1 MPMLSTS
8 NSNRAGAPKVF
19 SKFRRLAIAAAGSA
33 AAVVAATAVW
43 AMTVQPVVIDLTAS
57 GRGAN
62 GVLTVENTFAQ
73 PLPTEIRVED
83 LRVDENGVN
92 GTGADAGDLVVFPP
106 QSLIQP
112 GQTQSFRIQYV
123 GNPDLERSKHY
134 YVTVAQLPVQLP
146 EGESAIQILY
156 NFQVLVSVAP
166 TGVRPALEVTGSEIA
181 TTEDGRRQARLTVTN
196 TSRAHGYLAN
206 GRLRLIVRDA
216 DGDEVLRRN
225 LSGPEIQ
232 QTIGF
237 GLVGAEQTRNV
248 FIPIDIPAEG
258 TSVEARFTPDNGR

>member
-1 MPMLSTS
+1 MSGLFHRT
-8 NSNRAGAPKVF
+8 GAPRLF
-19 SKFRRLAIAAAGSA
+19 SNLRRWAIGIGG
-33 AAVVAATAVW
+33 AAVAAVAATAVW
-43 AMTVQPVVIDLTAS
+43 AMTVQPVVIDLAAS

-62 GVLTVENTFAQ
+62 GVLTVENTFAT

-83 LRVDENGVN
+83 LKVDENGVSGA
-92 GTGADAGDLVVFPP
+92 GTDNGDLVVFPP

-112 GQTQSFRIQYV
+112 GQTQTFRIQYV
-123 GNPDLERSKHY
+123 GDPDLQRSKHY

-166 TGVRPALEVTGSEIA
+166 TGVKPALEVAGAEIA
-181 TTEDGRRQARLTVTN
+181 TTEDGHRQARLTVTN

-216 DGDEVLRRN
+216 QGGEVLRRN

-237 GLVGAEQTRNV
+237 GLVGAEQTRHV
-248 FIPIDIPAEG
+248 FVPIEIPAEG
-258 TSVEARFTPDNGR
+258 ASVEARFTPDNGR